1 MKKSQSAGK
10 SGSEEQHGEKSVEFT
25 LGQQQQKQEKYNNMK
40 FTKGQ
45 FVEFEGKTFWIKD
58 VLTHLGLY
66 QIIHHDGSGRIQ
78 YSNGKEFVALTTSS
92 GIIKFRLQAI
102 VNNCKYMKNKSKKSE
117 NSLDF
122 TSQKMV

>member
-25 LGQQQQKQEKYNNMK
+25 LGRRQQKQEKYNNMK
-40 FTKGQ
+40 FVKGQ
-45 FVEFEGKTFWIKD
+45 FIEFEGKTFWIKD

-66 QIIHHDGSGRIQ
+66 QIEDGWGKIQ

-92 GIIKFRLQAI
+92 GIIKFRLQAV
-102 VNNCKYMKNKSKKSE
+102 VNI
-117 NSLDF
+117 
-122 TSQKMV
+122 

>member
-25 LGQQQQKQEKYNNMK
+25 LVLQLKQEKYNNMK
-40 FTKGQ
+40 FVKGQ
-45 FVEFEGKTFWIKD
+45 FIEFEGKTFWIKD

-78 YSNGKEFVALTTSS
+78 YSNGKEFVALTSS
-92 GIIKFRLQAI
+92 SDINKFSFQSV
-102 VNNCKYMKNKSKKSE
+102 VNI
-117 NSLDF
+117 
-122 TSQKMV
+122 

>member
-25 LGQQQQKQEKYNNMK
+25 LGRQQKQEKYNNMK

-66 QIIHHDGSGRIQ
+66 QIEDGWGKIQ
-78 YSNGKEFVALTTSS
+78 YYNGKQFVALTINS
-92 GIIKFRLQAI
+92 GIIKFRLQAV
-102 VNNCKYMKNKSKKSE
+102 VNI
-117 NSLDF
+117 
-122 TSQKMV
+122 

>member
-25 LGQQQQKQEKYNNMK
+25 LGRRQQKQEKYNNMK
-40 FTKGQ
+40 FVKGQ
-45 FVEFEGKTFWIKD
+45 FIEFEGKTFWIKD

-78 YSNGKEFVALTTSS
+78 YSNGKEFVALTSS
-92 GIIKFRLQAI
+92 SDINKFSFQSV
-102 VNNCKYMKNKSKKSE
+102 VNI
-117 NSLDF
+117 
-122 TSQKMV
+122 